1 MSSLRN
7 TLYSKKY
14 GGQLIYQT
22 SDEYGP
28 LQVVDEQNIR
38 SLHFGSS
45 PKQSSLDLLH
55 PNRLCL
61 EYSRHMMTALL
72 FKPKPDNCLVL
83 GLGGGSIPSFIHH
96 HYPGIEVTSIEL
108 RQKVIDI
115 AQRFFMLPKT
125 STFKIRKSPAEIVV
139 ESDLKVKYDLI
150 FTDIF
155 NQHGM
160 AKTLLNESF
169 MKSLKRKLNPNG
181 VLAIN
186 LWLKPEKLFDR
197 IIATM
202 DIYFNKRLILVPILH
217 RTNCIVL
224 GINSESPWFFESQ
237 MIENARC
244 LNKKMG
250 INFFELS
257 QVITEY
263 NSGFLM

>member
-7 TLYSKKY
+7 SLFAKKY
-14 GGQLIYQT
+14 GGKLIYQT
-22 SDEYGP
+22 SDEHGP

-45 PKQSSLDLLH
+45 PKQSSLDLRH

-61 EYSRHMMTALL
+61 EYSKHMMTALL
-72 FKPKPDNCLVL
+72 FKPDPDNCLVL

-96 HYPGIEVTSIEL
+96 QYPGIDITSIEL
-108 RQKVIDI
+108 RQKVIDV
-115 AQRFFMLPKT
+115 ARRFFLLPE
-125 STFKIRKSPAEIVV
+125 SSSFKIKKSPAEIIV
-139 ESDLKVKYDLI
+139 ETDLKIKYDLI

-160 AKTLLNESF
+160 AKTLLNASF
-169 MKSLKRKLNPNG
+169 MKGLKKKLNHNG

-197 IIATM
+197 IIEIM
-202 DIYFNKRLILVPILH
+202 DTYFNKRLILVPIIN

-224 GINSESPWFFESQ
+224 GINSETPWFFESQ
-237 MIENARC
+237 MLDNANR
-244 LNKKMG
+244 LNNKMG
-250 INFFELS
+250 INFIALS
-257 QVITEY
+257 QIITEY
-263 NSGFLM
+263 NPNFLL